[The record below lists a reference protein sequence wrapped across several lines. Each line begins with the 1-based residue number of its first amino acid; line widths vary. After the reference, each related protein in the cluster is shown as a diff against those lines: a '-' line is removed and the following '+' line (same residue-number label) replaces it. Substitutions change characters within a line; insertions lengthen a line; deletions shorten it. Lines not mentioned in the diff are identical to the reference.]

1 MLQELRKGWVILAY
15 DAVIL
20 NVQELLVQCH
30 CRVLQ
35 DMYLQQHHCED
46 VRSVM
51 MLHFR
56 FCIKIVIGWLI
67 YRTVLLHP
75 TSEWWDV

>member
-1 MLQELRKGWVILAY
+1 MLQELRKGRVILPY
-15 DAVIL
+15 DPVIL
-20 NVQELLVQCH
+20 NVQELLYSAIVASY
-30 CRVLQ
+30 
-35 DMYLQQHHCED
+35 MTYLQQHHCED

-56 FCIKIVIGWLI
+56 FCIRIVNGWLI
-67 YRTVLLHP
+67 YRTVLLYP